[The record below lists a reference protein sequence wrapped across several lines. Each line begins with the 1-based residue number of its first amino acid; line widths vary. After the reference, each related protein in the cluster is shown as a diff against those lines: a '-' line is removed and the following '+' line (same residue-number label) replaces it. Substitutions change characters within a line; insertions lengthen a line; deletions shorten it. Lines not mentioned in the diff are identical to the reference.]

1 MLVDRYG
8 RPLLKLRIVVNDVC
22 NFTCVFCHF
31 EGQRPMSGV
40 LSPEDIGF
48 AAMAF
53 RKLGVGDFKITGGE
67 PLLRRDI
74 VDVVREIDRC
84 GPDEISMTTNGY
96 LLEKLSGPLAAAGLK
111 RVNVSLHS
119 LKRERYRRIMGVDAL
134 ERVLRGIRA
143 AMDSGLQVKINV
155 VLLRENMDEI
165 PDIIGFASKL
175 GARVQI
181 IELMPVNEGRSVF
194 DRLYVDVGELV
205 DALMSKQGARLVGTR
220 RDLHNRPILE
230 VDGVPVE
237 IVKNWNNPTF
247 CAACTTMR
255 LTSDGKLKTCLYKDP
270 AVDLYPAI
278 RARDESLLI
287 ELIKRANSIRE
298 PNFKPIRLSNAL

>member
-1 MLVDRYG
+1 M
-8 RPLLKLRIVVNDVC
+8 LKLRIVVNDVC
-22 NFTCVFCHF
+22 NFNCVFCHF
-31 EGQRPMSGV
+31 EGQKPMSGV

-48 AAMAF
+48 VALAF

-74 VDVVREIDRC
+74 VEVVGEIDKC
-84 GPDEISMTTNGY
+84 GPEDISMTTNGL
-96 LLEKLSGPLAAAGLK
+96 LLERLSSPLADAGLK

-119 LKRERYRRIMGVDAL
+119 LRRDRYRRIMGVDAL

-143 AMDSGLQVKINV
+143 AIDSGLQVKINV
-155 VLLRENMDEI
+155 VLLRENMDEV

-181 IELMPVNEGRSVF
+181 IELMPVNDGITIF
-194 DRLYVDVGELV
+194 DSMYVDINKLV
-205 DALMSKQGARLVGTR
+205 DLLVTTRGARLVGTR
-220 RDLHNRPILE
+220 RDLHNRPVLE
-230 VDGVPVE
+230 VDGVHVE

-255 LTSDGKLKTCLYKDP
+255 LTSDGKLKTCLYRDP

-278 RARDESLLI
+278 RARDEEMLMDLI
-287 ELIKRANSIRE
+287 MRANSVRE
-298 PNFKPIRLSNAL
+298 PRWRLEAGAPINLQGETR